1 MFDAPTLALADEVG
15 QRLRAGGRVLATA
28 ESCTGGLVAGA
39 ITAIAGSSTWFD
51 RGFVTYSNEAK
62 MDQLLVSSTTL
73 DAYGAVSE
81 QTAHEMALGALK
93 ASGAT
98 VAVSTTGIA
107 GPGGATVGKP
117 VGMVCFA
124 WVWDSPEGMCSRT
137 VTEIFPGDRSEVRE
151 ASVLMALRGLLA
163 VPA

>member
-1 MFDAPTLALADEVG
+1 MFDAPTLALAEEVG
-15 QRLRAGGRVLATA
+15 QRLRVVGRVLATA

-39 ITAIAGSSTWFD
+39 ITAIAGSSEWFD

-62 MDQLLVSSTTL
+62 MDELEVGSTTL

-81 QTAHEMALGALK
+81 QTAREMALGAMR

-124 WVWDSPEGMCSRT
+124 WVWDSPEGVCSRT
-137 VTEIFPGDRSEVRE
+137 VTEVFPGDRGQVRQ
-151 ASVLMALRGLLA
+151 ASVLTALRGLLA